1 MIKRDLQI
9 NLIENIY
16 QVRRKIK
23 PSDNNG
29 IIFSIIGSDLHI
41 GSRSDNRHTSR
52 RRIP

>member
-29 IIFSIIGSDLHI
+29 IIFSIIGN
-41 GSRSDNRHTSR
+41 RSDTCHTSR